1 MKSPRYFDAS
11 LRGKNMNKTAL
22 LIIDYINDIAHAEGK
37 ISGSAAFIKEHN
49 VIENVNRIITFS
61 RQNKIPAVFIK
72 VGFNRNYLEC
82 PENSPIF
89 SNAKKQKA
97 LLLNTWGTEFYETL
111 DRQPDDLII
120 IKHRVSAFYATPL
133 EAFLHANHIQNLLIA
148 GVSTDMAVQTTAR
161 EAHDHDYKVFVVAD
175 ACAAASEEVHEMTL
189 KLMQRIAVM

>member
-1 MKSPRYFDAS
+1 MD
-11 LRGKNMNKTAL
+11 KTAL
-22 LIIDYINDIAHAEGK
+22 LVIDFINDIAHPEGR

-49 VIENVNRIITFS
+49 VIENVNRVITFS
-61 RQNKIPAVFIK
+61 RQNKFPVVFIK
-72 VGFNRNYLEC
+72 VGFHAGYLEC

-89 SNAKKQKA
+89 SYAKKKNA

-120 IKHRVSAFYATPL
+120 TKHRVSAFYATPL
-133 EAFLHANHIQNLLIA
+133 EVFLHANHIQNLLIA

-175 ACAAASEEVHEMTL
+175 ACAAASGEAHEMTL
-189 KLMQRIAVM
+189 KLLQRIALITTSNDLKKEEL